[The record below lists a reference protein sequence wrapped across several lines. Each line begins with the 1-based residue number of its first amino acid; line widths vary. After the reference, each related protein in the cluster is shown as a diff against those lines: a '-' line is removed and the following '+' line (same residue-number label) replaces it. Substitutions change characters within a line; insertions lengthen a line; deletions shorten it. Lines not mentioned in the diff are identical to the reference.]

1 MIIPMNEQQAKE
13 DTFEAIL
20 DAPFERLER
29 LAGACIED
37 RYDRMIEQLEEL
49 EMELD
54 LFVRTAGSREPST
67 FRHRMPTIYRRRSCE
82 Q

>member
-1 MIIPMNEQQAKE
+1 MNKHQAK
-13 DTFEAIL
+13 DNTFEAIL
-20 DAPFERLER
+20 GAPFERLEKI
-29 LAGACIED
+29 AGACIED
-37 RYDRMIEQLEEL
+37 RYDHMIEQLEAL
-49 EMELD
+49 EIELD